1 MKNKLY
7 NLRSYLIKTN
17 YLNHH
22 SIQLLIG
29 SILLIAPAFFAILLI
44 VLWKNLD
51 FLWAPLLFGTIGYVL
66 VLPSMYVIARPLE
79 KRAAINVLLIG
90 LMVMLCLCSFIIPL
104 RLERQSSEILT
115 SRREKLDFQNPTNEH
130 LNQLRLHFEEAFL
143 ALEEKEIEERETP

>member
-1 MKNKLY
+1 MKNKFY
-7 NLRSYLIKTN
+7 NVQSYLIKTN

-22 SIQLLIG
+22 SIRLLIG
-29 SILLIAPAFFAILLI
+29 SILLVAPAFFAILLI
-44 VLWKNLD
+44 VLCKNLD

-66 VLPSMYVIARPLE
+66 VLPSLYTIARPLE
-79 KRAAINVLLIG
+79 KRAATNILLIG

-115 SRREKLDFQNPTNEH
+115 SRREKLDFQNHTNER

-143 ALEEKEIEERETP
+143 ALEEKEIEERENP